1 MKKKFLSF
9 MLALALVVTGA
20 TLLAGCGD
28 PADVEVQIGKKK
40 YQYEVLTEAIVAD
53 ATNEVIKITLNKDMV
68 LTETFHITNN
78 LFYII
83 YS

>member
-40 YQYEVLTEAIVAD
+40 YQYTA
-53 ATNEVIKITLNKDMV
+53 KKNKH
-68 LTETFHITNN
+68 LLSAEQI
-78 LFYII
+78 
-83 YS
+83 SG